1 MVPGYLALG
10 KWDLDHWGM
19 GFLALGSLAIFF
31 GGGGGGGKFTVYNGK
46 CTITTLKSHFSH

>member
-1 MVPGYLALG
+1 MVPGSLALG

-19 GFLALGSLAIFF
+19 GFLALGSLAFF
-31 GGGGGGGKFTVYNGK
+31 LGGGGGGKFTVYNGK